1 MSKKS
6 AKVTDDSDLMLDMKT
21 MEALTSK
28 MMSTMMPVF
37 DKMLKSA
44 MDTMKQELKETL
56 TATCLDIVESR
67 CSIIESGAAELS
79 SEVAE
84 LSSEVADLKS
94 QISTIE
100 TTQLRSSLV
109 IHELPENVN
118 HESDVVLGKNRHPDD
133 ISSFLSIIKSKNQK
147 DISRAYR
154 IPTRD
159 KNIPRP
165 LTLVSGLD
173 RDRIV

>member
-28 MMSTMMPVF
+28 MMSTIMPGF
-37 DKMLKSA
+37 EKMLKSA
-44 MDTMKQELKETL
+44 LDTLKQELKETL

-67 CSIIESGAAELS
+67 CSRSIIESRAADLS

-94 QISTIE
+94 QISSIE
-100 TTQLRSSLV
+100 TAQ
-109 IHELPENVN
+109 
-118 HESDVVLGKNRHPDD
+118 
-133 ISSFLSIIKSKNQK
+133 
-147 DISRAYR
+147 
-154 IPTRD
+154 
-159 KNIPRP
+159 
-165 LTLVSGLD
+165 
-173 RDRIV
+173 